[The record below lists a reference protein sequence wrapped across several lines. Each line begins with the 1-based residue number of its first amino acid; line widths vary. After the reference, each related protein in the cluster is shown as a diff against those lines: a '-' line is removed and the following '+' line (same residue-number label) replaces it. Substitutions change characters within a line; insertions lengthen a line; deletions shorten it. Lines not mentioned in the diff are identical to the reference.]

1 MAKSIVKAYSI
12 PLLLFSLSL
21 YCQLIM
27 VPRCFP
33 SSHYDVL
40 GINMHSSV
48 EQVTHAYHHLTA
60 NWNSTT
66 HPLDTVQFIQIRY
79 AFELLTNNFWKRD
92 YDIYGIDEQYHVI
105 HKMEKQYAASNI
117 SHVTLPLLEPNSFD
131 TLDPD
136 FHVIRLEDF
145 LSEGTPNPMLIQVF
159 SLGSNRCAKFA
170 DTWKRIINL
179 LEGIAKTGVVELGD
193 VKLAAYL
200 SEKRSTGQPLFRNG
214 LPSLLAFPPGCKTSE
229 CLVRYPGELSVDA
242 VTDWFSTIILGLPR
256 IMYYTKE
263 SLVQNFLQRSGRHKV
278 KAIFISKSGER
289 ATPFVRQAAK
299 NYWAYVSFAFALWR
313 EEESSFWWNTFG
325 VESAPAIIFLKDPGV
340 DPVVYHG
347 SINNSY
353 FIDIMEQNKYHE
365 LPQLRSVTSM
375 ELGCDPRGYSRA
387 GNDIMV
393 WYCVVLAGRQSLE
406 LNKMHQTMRRVQENL
421 SNDGD
426 AAAQDKLEA
435 AIALKDKRLTFTW
448 LDGEAQNRRC
458 LFYIHSEYSY
468 ETCGARRDL
477 RDVPKLIII
486 RYARNG
492 TEDSDKKEK
501 DSNNYLAAYLAKD
514 IDPTSQL
521 VAHYNGSDDIHQI
534 TQWISTVIKDGDS
547 RNIPF
552 FKTETPEL
560 VPEDVDPIWSTGTEK
575 ILSSGKGIMRR
586 IISLTT
592 GFSDLLC
599 DPRCGPFLLLGALM
613 SFGGVWMRRSQAA
626 NLIESQTKKE
636 PCTVDN
642 EVIKKRRPPLE
653 PGSKRYKLPSMTD
666 EEPKDAYQVPFSDSD
681 SDDGICEK

>member
-1 MAKSIVKAYSI
+1 MAKSAVTSILKAYSI
-12 PLLLFSLSL
+12 PLILFILSL
-21 YCQLIM
+21 YCQLIII
-27 VPRCFP
+27 PRSFP
-33 SSHYDVL
+33 TSHYDVL
-40 GINMHSSV
+40 GIKLDSSIEEVTDAYRDLTAHWNSSV
-48 EQVTHAYHHLTA
+48 EPLETA
-60 NWNSTT
+60 E
-66 HPLDTVQFIQIRY
+66 FIKIQY
-79 AFELLTNNFWKRD
+79 AFELLTDDLWKRD

-105 HKMEKQYAASNI
+105 EKEQYSREKI
-117 SHVTLPLLEPNSFD
+117 SDVALPLLEANSFNP
-131 TLDPD
+131 LDHNTD
-136 FHVIRLEDF
+136 VVKSEDF
-145 LSEGTPNPMLIQVF
+145 SSKVGTGNQMLIQVF

-170 DTWKRIINL
+170 GIWKRITNL

-200 SEKRSTGQPLFRNG
+200 SEKRSTGKPFFRNG

-229 CLVRYPGELSVDA
+229 CLVRYSGELSVDA
-242 VTDWFSTIILGLPR
+242 ITDWFSTTILGLPR

-263 SLVQNFLQRSGRHKV
+263 SLVQNFLQKSSRHKV
-278 KAIFISKSGER
+278 KTIFISKTGER

-299 NYWAYVSFAFALWR
+299 KYWAYVSFAFALWK

-325 VESAPAIIFLKDPGV
+325 VESAPAIIFLKDPGL

-387 GNDIMV
+387 GNDMMV

-406 LNKMHQTMRRVQENL
+406 LNKMRQTMRRVQEKL
-421 SNDGD
+421 SNDGE
-426 AAAQDKLEA
+426 AAAQDELSA

-468 ETCGARRDL
+468 ETCGPRRDL
-477 RDVPKLIII
+477 SDVPKLIIV
-486 RYARNG
+486 RYARN
-492 TEDSDKKEK
+492 DSEVDDNIEK
-501 DSNNYLAAYLAKD
+501 DSRNYMAAYLAKN

-521 VAHYNGSDDIHQI
+521 VAQYNGSDDIGQ
-534 TQWISTVIKDGDS
+534 
-547 RNIPF
+547 
-552 FKTETPEL
+552 KTETPEL

-575 ILSSGKGIMRR
+575 ILSSGKGIMQR
-586 IISLTT
+586 IISITT
-592 GFSDLLC
+592 GFYDLLC

-613 SFGGVWMRRSQAA
+613 SFGGVWMRRSQAT
-626 NLIESQTKKE
+626 NLKENKKSSA
-636 PCTVDN
+636 VDN
-642 EVIKKRRPPLE
+642 EVRKKRRPHLE
-653 PGSKRYKLPSMTD
+653 PGSKRYKLSSMTD

-681 SDDGICEK
+681 SDE

>member
-1 MAKSIVKAYSI
+1 MAKSAVTSILKAYSI
-12 PLLLFSLSL
+12 PLILFILSL
-21 YCQLIM
+21 YCQLIII
-27 VPRCFP
+27 PRSFP
-33 SSHYDVL
+33 TSHYDVL
-40 GINMHSSV
+40 GIKLDSSIEEVTDAYRDLTAHWNSSV
-48 EQVTHAYHHLTA
+48 EPLETA
-60 NWNSTT
+60 E
-66 HPLDTVQFIQIRY
+66 FIKIQY
-79 AFELLTNNFWKRD
+79 AFELLTDDLWKRD

-105 HKMEKQYAASNI
+105 EKEQYSREKI
-117 SHVTLPLLEPNSFD
+117 SDVALPLLEANSFNP
-131 TLDPD
+131 LDHNTD
-136 FHVIRLEDF
+136 VVKSEDF
-145 LSEGTPNPMLIQVF
+145 SSKVGTGNQMLIQVF

-170 DTWKRIINL
+170 GIWKRITNL

-200 SEKRSTGQPLFRNG
+200 SEKRSTGKPFFRNG

-229 CLVRYPGELSVDA
+229 CLVRYSGELSVDA
-242 VTDWFSTIILGLPR
+242 ITDWFSTTILGLPR

-263 SLVQNFLQRSGRHKV
+263 SLVQNFLQKSSRHKV
-278 KAIFISKSGER
+278 KTIFISKTGER

-299 NYWAYVSFAFALWR
+299 KYWAYVSFAFALWK

-325 VESAPAIIFLKDPGV
+325 VESAPAIIFLKDPGL

-387 GNDIMV
+387 GNDMMV

-406 LNKMHQTMRRVQENL
+406 LNKMRQTMRRVQEKL
-421 SNDGD
+421 SNDGE
-426 AAAQDKLEA
+426 AAAQDELSA

-448 LDGEAQNRRC
+448 LDGEAQN
-458 LFYIHSEYSY
+458 
-468 ETCGARRDL
+468 
-477 RDVPKLIII
+477 
-486 RYARNG
+486 
-492 TEDSDKKEK
+492 
-501 DSNNYLAAYLAKD
+501 
-514 IDPTSQL
+514 
-521 VAHYNGSDDIHQI
+521 I
-534 TQWISTVIKDGDS
+534 TQWISTIIKNGDS

-575 ILSSGKGIMRR
+575 ILSSGKGIMQR
-586 IISLTT
+586 IISITT
-592 GFSDLLC
+592 GFYDLLC

-613 SFGGVWMRRSQAA
+613 SFGGVWMRRSQAT
-626 NLIESQTKKE
+626 NLKENKKSSA
-636 PCTVDN
+636 VDN
-642 EVIKKRRPPLE
+642 EVRKKRRPHLE
-653 PGSKRYKLPSMTD
+653 PGSKRYKLSSMTD

-681 SDDGICEK
+681 SDE

>member
-1 MAKSIVKAYSI
+1 MAKSSVTSILKAYSI
-12 PLLLFSLSL
+12 PIILFTLSL
-21 YCQLIM
+21 YCQLIII
-27 VPRCFP
+27 PRSFP
-33 SSHYDVL
+33 TSHYDVL
-40 GINMHSSV
+40 GIKLDSSIQ
-48 EQVTHAYHHLTA
+48 QVTDAYRDLTA
-60 NWNSTT
+60 HWNSSAE
-66 HPLDTVQFIQIRY
+66 PLDTSEFIKIQY
-79 AFELLTNNFWKRD
+79 AYELLTNDLWKRD

-105 HKMEKQYAASNI
+105 DKMKEQYAGAKI
-117 SHVTLPLLEPNSFD
+117 SDVALPLLEANSFD
-131 TLDPD
+131 PLDHNID
-136 FHVIRLEDF
+136 VVKSEDF
-145 LSEGTPNPMLIQVF
+145 LSKVGTGNQMLIQVF
-159 SLGSNRCAKFA
+159 SLGSNRCAKFV
-170 DTWKRIINL
+170 DTWKRIVNL

-200 SEKRSTGQPLFRNG
+200 SEKRSTGRPFFRNG
-214 LPSLLAFPPGCKTSE
+214 VPSLLASPPGCKASE
-229 CLVRYPGELSVDA
+229 CLVRYSGELSVDA
-242 VTDWFSTIILGLPR
+242 VTDWFATTILGLPR

-263 SLVQNFLQRSGRHKV
+263 SLVQNFLQKSSRHKV
-278 KAIFISKSGER
+278 KTIFISKTGER

-299 NYWAYVSFAFALWR
+299 NYWAHVSFAFALWK

-325 VESAPAIIFLKDPGV
+325 VESAPAIIFLKDPGL
-340 DPVVYHG
+340 DPVVYPG

-387 GNDIMV
+387 GNDMMV

-406 LNKMHQTMRRVQENL
+406 LNKMRQTMRRVQEKL

-426 AAAQDKLEA
+426 AAPQDELSA

-468 ETCGARRDL
+468 ETCGPRRDL
-477 RDVPKLIII
+477 SDVPKLIIV
-486 RYARNG
+486 RYSRND
-492 TEDSDKKEK
+492 TEDVKIEK
-501 DSNNYLAAYLAKD
+501 DSKNYMAAYLAKD

-521 VAHYNGSDDIHQI
+521 VAHYNGSDDIGQI

-547 RNIPF
+547 RNVPF

-575 ILSSGKGIMRR
+575 ILSSGKGIMQR
-586 IISLTT
+586 IISITT
-592 GFSDLLC
+592 GFYDILC

-613 SFGGVWMRRSQAA
+613 SFGGVWMRRSQAT
-626 NLIESQTKKE
+626 NLNESQTKKKSS
-636 PCTVDN
+636 TVDN
-642 EVIKKRRPPLE
+642 EVRKKRRPHLE
-653 PGSKRYKLPSMTD
+653 PGSKRFKLPSMTD

-681 SDDGICEK
+681 SDE

>member
-1 MAKSIVKAYSI
+1 MAKSWVLSLLKAYSI
-12 PLLLFSLSL
+12 PLILFALSL
-21 YCQLIM
+21 YCQLIII
-27 VPRCFP
+27 PRSFP
-33 SSHYDVL
+33 ISHYDVL
-40 GINMHSSV
+40 GIERDSSI
-48 EQVTHAYHHLTA
+48 EQVTIAYRHLTA
-60 NWNSTT
+60 NWNSSTE
-66 HPLDTVQFIQIRY
+66 LVDTSEFIKIRY
-79 AFELLTNNFWKRD
+79 AFELLTNDLWKRD

-105 HKMEKQYAASNI
+105 EKMEQYAGAKI
-117 SHVTLPLLEPNSFD
+117 SDVALPVLEANSFD
-131 TLDPD
+131 PMDYNID
-136 FHVIRLEDF
+136 VVKSEDF
-145 LSEGTPNPMLIQVF
+145 LSKVGTGNQMLIQVF
-159 SLGSNRCAKFA
+159 SLGSNRCAKFF
-170 DTWKRIINL
+170 DNWKRIINL

-200 SEKRSTGQPLFRNG
+200 SEKRSTGQPFFRNG
-214 LPSLLAFPPGCKTSE
+214 LPSLLAFPPGCKASE
-229 CLVRYPGELSVDA
+229 CLVRYSGELSVDA
-242 VTDWFSTIILGLPR
+242 VTDWFSTTSLGLPR

-263 SLVQNFLQRSGRHKV
+263 SLVQNFLQKSSRQKV
-278 KAIFISKSGER
+278 KTIFLSKTGER

-299 NYWAYVSFAFALWR
+299 NYWPYVSFAFALWK
-313 EEESSFWWNTFG
+313 EDESSFWWNTFG

-406 LNKMHQTMRRVQENL
+406 LNKMRQTMRRVQEKL

-426 AAAQDKLEA
+426 AAAQDELSA

-468 ETCGARRDL
+468 ETCGPRRDL
-477 RDVPKLIII
+477 IDVPKLIIV
-486 RYARNG
+486 RYSRND
-492 TEDSDKKEK
+492 TEDDDKIEKESK
-501 DSNNYLAAYLAKD
+501 NYLAAYLAKD

-560 VPEDVDPIWSTGTEK
+560 VPEDVDPIWSSGTEK
-575 ILSSGKGIMRR
+575 ILSSGKGIMQR
-586 IISLTT
+586 IVSITT
-592 GFSDLLC
+592 GFYDLLC
-599 DPRCGPFLLLGALM
+599 DPRCGPFLLLGALIT
-613 SFGGVWMRRSQAA
+613 FGGIWLRRSQAT
-626 NLIESQTKKE
+626 NLSESQTKKKSSAVE
-636 PCTVDN
+636 N
-642 EVIKKRRPPLE
+642 EVRKKRRPPLE

-681 SDDGICEK
+681 SDE